1 MDKALGLSPL
11 LLVREACA
19 AFSADTSCGTAE
31 GRGLAL
37 CSKTDRGQD
46 PSMCRRACKAD
57 TEINTISAEL
67 EACSCL
73 YLLLYCF
80 SLPLLCSFE
89 C

>member
-1 MDKALGLSPL
+1 MDKAVGLSPL
-11 LLVREACA
+11 LLIREACA

-37 CSKTDRGQD
+37 CSKTAHEQD
-46 PSMCRRACKAD
+46 PSVCRRACKSEA
-57 TEINTISAEL
+57 EINTISAEL

-80 SLPLLCSFE
+80 SFPLLCSLE